1 MLVSFDYIRMENE
14 NRISINFKK
23 LTFKQIYESENG
35 HNEKKAHL
43 SLNLDGASNRAL
55 SSLKKPI

>member
-1 MLVSFDYIRMENE
+1 MENE